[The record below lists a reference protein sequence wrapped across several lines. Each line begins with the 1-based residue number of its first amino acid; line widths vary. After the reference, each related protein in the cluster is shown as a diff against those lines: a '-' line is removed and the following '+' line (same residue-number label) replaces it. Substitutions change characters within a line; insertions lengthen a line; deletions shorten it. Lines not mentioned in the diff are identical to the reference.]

1 MLNDWHVAPP
11 RSPQGLRW
19 CHWLGQ
25 FGAAGAGRACEHS
38 SPGSVESGLGRSRVF
53 LARGAQ
59 RARGW
64 FGVSTWTQR
73 SLPAQAGDSG
83 VNRAGRGGRRPAAT
97 WDGRSRGP
105 QPAMETRRGLPGLVL
120 LLCLLPRAPA
130 QGDFDL
136 ADALDD
142 PEPTPKPS
150 SDIYPKPRPPHG
162 PQPANPDSG
171 GNTYPRPKP
180 QPRPQPGSSDNSGGG
195 YHHNDDDGRY
205 PPRPRPPAGGGG
217 SGGYSGGS
225 GGYGHTDGRGGY
237 RPKPRY
243 GNPYGGDGQ
252 STYGNPQGNTVARI
266 VSPIVSVVVVA
277 LVGAGVSYFKSN
289 PRRNCFRASDP
300 ETV

>member
-1 MLNDWHVAPP
+1 
-11 RSPQGLRW
+11 
-19 CHWLGQ
+19 
-25 FGAAGAGRACEHS
+25 
-38 SPGSVESGLGRSRVF
+38 
-53 LARGAQ
+53 
-59 RARGW
+59 
-64 FGVSTWTQR
+64 
-73 SLPAQAGDSG
+73 
-83 VNRAGRGGRRPAAT
+83 
-97 WDGRSRGP
+97 
-105 QPAMETRRGLPGLVL
+105 METRRRLPGLLL

-142 PEPTPKPS
+142 PEPTPKPG

-171 GNTYPRPKP
+171 GNIYPRPKP

-217 SGGYSGGS
+217 GGGGYSGGH
-225 GGYGHTDGRGGY
+225 GDYGHTD
-237 RPKPRY
+237 
-243 GNPYGGDGQ
+243 GGDGQ

-289 PRRNCFRASDP
+289 QRRNCFRASDP